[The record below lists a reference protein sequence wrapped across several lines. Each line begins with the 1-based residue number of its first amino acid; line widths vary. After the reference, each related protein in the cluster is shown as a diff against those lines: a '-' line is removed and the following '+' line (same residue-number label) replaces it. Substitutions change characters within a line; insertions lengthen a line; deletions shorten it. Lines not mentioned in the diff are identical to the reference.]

1 VHASRPFVGRGA
13 ELGLLLDRLAA
24 AEAGRG
30 GVLLVSGP
38 AGIGKTRLVEEA
50 LSRYGG
56 AAAVGR
62 GRCTDDRG
70 APPFWAWSR
79 ALHALDRAG
88 TDLVGALPSGVG
100 AVEPSAVAAE
110 RFRALTAVTDALLR
124 TAADRPVV
132 LVLEDLHWAD
142 AESLGLL
149 RRVAADAGD
158 AALLVLGTHRD
169 GLTGETAAAIA
180 DTRRNPGTEA
190 LALPPLTAREV
201 GQYLGG
207 TDGTEAYRRTGGLP
221 LLLAAGDDLPVVVAG
236 MLAGLSDADR
246 AVVEALALLGG
257 GAGPATLAEVT
268 GTDPGPALA
277 AGRRAGLLGAPAPDG
292 LPFAHALLQDAVRAG
307 IPAESALGIHRR
319 AARTLARTE
328 PGRAAAHWLAAGDPA
343 AAAQCSGRAA
353 EQAEQA
359 LALDAAAGHR
369 ADAVTALRAAG
380 APPPAL
386 AAALV
391 RQATAEFL
399 AGRLPA
405 SLALCEQAAAIGP
418 PDLLAE
424 AALVIRG
431 VTYPEVADVVGRLC
445 ARALAADPPTAT
457 RARLLAQAAAMAAE
471 RGLPEEAEAQAI
483 EAMHM
488 AERDGDPVAVLDAAR
503 ARELTLLAAADSD
516 ERLRLGRLA
525 VDRATELGQPLA
537 GAIGAGWMLR
547 AGYHLARLDV
557 VSEGF
562 ERLEWVAGRSGQ
574 PLARWHLLRAQAA
587 RAAVEGRFEASRAFN
602 REATEVAAATGDP
615 TAAGL
620 SHAYVSH
627 LARLRGDPGELP
639 PGFLDLMATFPTMPL
654 MRANEANL
662 LVLHGRRDEAATIWA
677 ELRSG
682 LAGMVEDF
690 RWGGAVLEFAEVAI
704 SLQDRETAGILFGR
718 IEEYAD
724 CPGTVG
730 VPTVY
735 FSGSPLRELGLLAAT
750 AGRPDE
756 GIALLRRAITAN
768 LAVRG
773 RPLAAVCRLDLAG
786 LLGPSPEAEALVR
799 QAADEFR
806 RLDMP
811 GPLARADRLAGEL
824 AAARRHADPLT
835 AREREVAELVVRALS
850 NREIAERL
858 VLSERTVES
867 HVRSILGKLGLANRT
882 ELIARRR

>member
-1 VHASRPFVGRGA
+1 M
-13 ELGLLLDRLAA
+13 GLLLDRLAA

-50 LSRYGG
+50 LSRSGG
-56 AAAVGR
+56 GAAVGR

-79 ALHALDRAG
+79 ALRALDRAAATGLAG
-88 TDLVGALPSGVG
+88 TLPGGVG

-110 RFRALTAVTDALLR
+110 RFRALTTVTDALLR
-124 TAADRPVV
+124 SAAQRPVV

-142 AESLGLL
+142 AESLALL

-169 GLTGETAAAIA
+169 GLAGETAAAIA

-207 TDGTEAYRRTGGLP
+207 DGTEAFRRTGGLP
-221 LLLAAGDDLPVVVAG
+221 LLLAAGDDLPVVAAG
-236 MLAGLSDADR
+236 MLAGLSEADR
-246 AVVEALALLGG
+246 AVVEALALLGD

-268 GTDPGPALA
+268 GADPGPALA
-277 AGRRAGLLGAPAPDG
+277 AARRAGLLGGHG
-292 LPFAHALLQDAVRAG
+292 LVFAHALLQDAVRAT
-307 IPAESALGIHRR
+307 IPAGTARGLHQR
-319 AARTLARTE
+319 AARALTDAE
-328 PGRAAAHWLAAGDPA
+328 PGRAAAHWLAAGDHA
-343 AAAQCSGRAA
+343 AAAGCSARAA
-353 EQAEQA
+353 EQAGQA
-359 LALDAAAGHR
+359 LALDAAVAHR
-369 ADAVTALRAAG
+369 SDAVTALRAAG
-380 APPPAL
+380 AAPAVL
-386 AAALV
+386 GAALV

-405 SLALCEQAAAIGP
+405 SLAHCEQAAAIGP
-418 PDLLAE
+418 PGLLAE

-445 ARALAADPPTAT
+445 ARALDTDPPAAT
-457 RARLLAQAAAMAAE
+457 RVRLLAQAAAMAAE
-471 RGLPEEAEAQAI
+471 RGLPKEAEEQAI
-483 EAMHM
+483 EALRM
-488 AERDGDPVAVLDAAR
+488 AERDGDPAAVLDAAR
-503 ARELTLLAAADSD
+503 ARELTLLAAADAP

-537 GAIGAGWMLR
+537 GATGAGWMLR
-547 AGYHLARLDV
+547 AGYELARLDV
-557 VSEGF
+557 VSEAFGLL
-562 ERLEWVAGRSGQ
+562 ERVAGRSGQ

-587 RAAVEGRFEASRAFN
+587 RATLEGRFEAAREFN
-602 REATEVAAATGDP
+602 RQATEVAVATGDP
-615 TAAGL
+615 TAVGL
-620 SHAYVSH
+620 SQAYASH
-627 LARLRGDPGELP
+627 LTRLRGDPGELP
-639 PGFLDLMATFPTMPL
+639 PEFWTALANFPTMPL
-654 MRANEANL
+654 IRANEANL
-662 LVLHGRRDEAATIWA
+662 LLLHGRRDEAAAIWA
-677 ELRSG
+677 ELKSG
-682 LAGMVEDF
+682 LAGMVADF
-690 RWGGAVLEFAEVAI
+690 RWGGAVLEFAELAI
-704 SLQDRETAGILFGR
+704 AFADRETAEVLYGR
-718 IEEYAD
+718 IVEYAD

-750 AGRPDE
+750 AGRPAE
-756 GIALLRRAITAN
+756 GIALLRRAVAAN

-773 RPLAAVCRLDLAG
+773 RPMAAVGRLDLAG
-786 LLGPSPEAEALVR
+786 LLGPTAEAEGLVR

-811 GPLARADRLAGEL
+811 GPLARAGRLAGEL
-824 AAARRHADPLT
+824 AAARRHSDPLT
-835 AREREVAELVVRALS
+835 AREREVADLVVRALS
-850 NREIAERL
+850 NREIAESL